1 MMRQKIVTFGNDL
14 IIQTA
19 EGVPAFMIDGKVLR
33 VRNSIQLNDL
43 QGQTLYRIQE
53 RIARVRETM
62 VIER

>member
-1 MMRQKIVTFGNDL
+1 
-14 IIQTA
+14 
-19 EGVPAFMIDGKVLR
+19 MIDGKVLR